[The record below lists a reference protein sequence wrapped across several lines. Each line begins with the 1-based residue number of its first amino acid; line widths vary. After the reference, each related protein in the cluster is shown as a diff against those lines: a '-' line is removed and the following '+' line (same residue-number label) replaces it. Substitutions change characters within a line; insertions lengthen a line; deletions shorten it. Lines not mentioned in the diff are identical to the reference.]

1 MIAVLIAVRDFL
13 LALAFAWVG
22 VTLDRPSNAS
32 APQAQPQQHAQTAQS
47 GGASSTASCSAARL
61 CATGER
67 PHFDALN
74 CDEK

>member
-22 VTLDRPSNAS
+22 ITLDHPSSSS
-32 APQAQPQQHAQTAQS
+32 APQQQPPQHAQPAQS
-47 GGASSTASCSAARL
+47 GASSTASCSAARL
-61 CATGER
+61 CTTGER

>member
-22 VTLDRPSNAS
+22 VTLDRPSSS
-32 APQAQPQQHAQTAQS
+32 ATQAQPQQHAQPAQS
-47 GGASSTASCSAARL
+47 GASPTAACSAARL
-61 CATGER
+61 CTTGER